1 MRENEEF
8 LRKIPIFSSLNDNI
22 ISEIATLGK
31 RKVYNKDSVILFQ
44 NQSDSALIVVLKG
57 QLRIS
62 KMSKEGNEVT
72 LDTLKEEEF
81 WGETEI
87 LNGKPPAVNVAA
99 ETDSEVFIISRN
111 DLMNL
116 FNTRPEYSIS
126 VLSELTRL
134 LRNLNS
140 RIKSLSIKA
149 ADGKVASVIM
159 QLVDDFGVVKDGA
172 IEVENVPL
180 QQELASMAG
189 TSRETISRTIRSFAK
204 KGLIELE
211 GQKLRIKNYDKFKE
225 LNN

>member
-8 LRKIPIFSSLNDNI
+8 LKKIPIFSSLNDNI
-22 ISEIATLGK
+22 ISEIANLGR

-44 NQSDSALIVVLKG
+44 NQSDSALILVLKG

-72 LDTLKEEEF
+72 LDTLKEAGV
-81 WGETEI
+81 WGETAI
-87 LNGKPPAVNVAA
+87 LDGKPPAVNIAA

-126 VLSELTRL
+126 VLNELTRL
-134 LRNLNS
+134 LRDSNS
-140 RIKSLSIKA
+140 RIKSLSLKA
-149 ADGKVASVIM
+149 AEGKVASVIM

-172 IEVENVPL
+172 IEVENVPM

>member
-8 LRKIPIFSSLNDNI
+8 LKKIPIFSSLNDNI

-31 RKVYNKDSVILFQ
+31 RKLYNKDSIILFQ

-72 LDTLKEEEF
+72 LDTLKEAAY
-81 WGETEI
+81 WGETAI
-87 LNGKPPAVNVAA
+87 LDGKPPAVNVAA

-126 VLSELTRL
+126 VLNELTRL
-134 LRNLNS
+134 LRNSNS
-140 RIKSLSIKA
+140 RIKSLSLKA
-149 ADGKVASVIM
+149 AEGKVASVII

>member
-8 LRKIPIFSSLNDNI
+8 LKKIPIFSSLNDNI
-22 ISEIATLGK
+22 ISEIANLGK

-44 NQSDSALIVVLKG
+44 NQSDSALIVVLRG

-62 KMSKEGNEVT
+62 KMSNEGNEVT
-72 LDTLKEEEF
+72 LDTLKESEY
-81 WGETEI
+81 WGNTAI
-87 LNGKPPAVNVAA
+87 LDGKPPAVNIAA
-99 ETDSEVFIISRN
+99 EADSEVFIISRN

-116 FNTRPEYSIS
+116 FNAKPEYSIS
-126 VLSELTRL
+126 VLNELTRL
-134 LRNLNS
+134 LRNSNS
-140 RIKSLSIKA
+140 RIKSLSLKA
-149 ADGKVASVIM
+149 AESKVASVIM
-159 QLVDDFGVVKDGA
+159 QLVDEFGVVNDGA
-172 IEVENVPL
+172 IEVENVPM

-211 GQKLRIKNYDKFKE
+211 EQKLRIKNYDKFKE

>member
-44 NQSDSALIVVLKG
+44 NQSDSALIVVLRG

-72 LDTLKEEEF
+72 LDTLKEAEF

-87 LNGKPPAVNVAA
+87 LDGKPPAVNVSA

-116 FNTRPEYSIS
+116 FNARPEYSIS
-126 VLSELTRL
+126 VLNELTRL
-134 LRNLNS
+134 LRNSNS
-140 RIKSLSIKA
+140 RIKSLSLKA

-211 GQKLRIKNYDKFKE
+211 GQKLRIKNYDKFRE

>member
-8 LRKIPIFSSLNDNI
+8 LKKIPIFSGLNDNI
-22 ISEIATLGK
+22 ISEIANLGK
-31 RKVYNKDSVILFQ
+31 RKDYNKDSVILFQ

-72 LDTLKEEEF
+72 LDTLKESEF
-81 WGETEI
+81 WGDTAI
-87 LNGKPPAVNVAA
+87 LDGKPPAVNIAA
-99 ETDSEVFIISRN
+99 EVDSEVFIISRN

-116 FNTRPEYSIS
+116 FNAKPEYSIS
-126 VLSELTRL
+126 VLNELTRL
-134 LRNLNS
+134 LRNSNS
-140 RIKSLSIKA
+140 RIKSLSLKA
-149 ADGKVASVIM
+149 AESKVASVIM
-159 QLVDDFGVVKDGA
+159 QLIDEFGIVKDGA
-172 IEVENVPL
+172 IEVEKIPV

-211 GQKLRIKNYDKFKE
+211 EQKLRIKNYDKFKE